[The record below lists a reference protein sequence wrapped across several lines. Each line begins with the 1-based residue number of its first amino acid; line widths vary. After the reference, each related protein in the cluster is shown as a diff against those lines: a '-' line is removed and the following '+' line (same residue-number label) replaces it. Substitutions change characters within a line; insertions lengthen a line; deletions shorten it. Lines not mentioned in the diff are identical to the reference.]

1 MALSVVDR
9 LFWSGAAAYA
19 VFSVYLLARCVY
31 GAYEKVR
38 DPLISKLSEESLAGR
53 TGDENDNDEELY
65 ATVLWSL
72 ATDSYC
78 IWVLVNTVCC
88 FLLLM
93 AKCIQ
98 IIVFGDLRINEKQ
111 TEGELVMWCL
121 WFIALLFL
129 QLLAQLC
136 KDRFEY
142 LSFTPTTTLSS
153 HKHVLLVLMCLLVSY
168 GGLTV
173 IFGHLGYSNGMHTLS
188 FMAVEGLM
196 VIVYMSHVIIRCIIH
211 LYDLS
216 CEGSWDDKEVY
227 IYYTDFI
234 MDMGIL
240 CLDLMHHIH
249 MLLYWN
255 SWFSVADLIILTQLR
270 VMSQEMQHRLLRHKT
285 YLHIFHVMDIRF
297 SMATLEE
304 LASHDDRCAICLEK
318 MRTACKL
325 PCGHLFH
332 MSCLRSWL
340 EQDMSCPTCRISFN
354 ISARSGHTTDE
365 QEGASLRGSL
375 GPATEPSPNSS
386 NQSPQSHSV

>member
-111 TEGELVMWCL
+111 
-121 WFIALLFL
+121 
-129 QLLAQLC
+129 
-136 KDRFEY
+136 